1 MFCWDSLMRISQK
14 LEYAFRALAQLAKR
28 HDGRTIT
35 RLDELAQRE
44 GVSATFLVQIL
55 SDLRRAGIIESRR
68 GQSGGYLLARR
79 PEAITLGQVANAIDP
94 TLLQNTVGDDG
105 ESGPAVRH
113 AWQQVSANLCGQL
126 DRMTLDQLASQPGA
140 GMFYI

>member
-1 MFCWDSLMRISQK
+1 MRISQK

-35 RLDELAQRE
+35 RLDELAQCE
-44 GVSATFLVQIL
+44 AVPASFLVQIL

-79 PEAITLGQVANAIDP
+79 PEAISLGQVADAIDP
-94 TLLQNTVGDDG
+94 ALLHGNLGDFG

-113 AWQQVSANLCGQL
+113 AWQQVSATLRGQL
-126 DRMTLDQLASQPGA
+126 ERVTLDQLANQPGG

>member
-1 MFCWDSLMRISQK
+1 MRISQK

-105 ESGPAVRH
+105 ESGPAVRQ
-113 AWQQVSANLCGQL
+113 AWQQVSGNLRGQL